1 VSKADDQRSSP
12 KGSLKHQR
20 TGEVALAEHSV
31 IAIDSATPRIA
42 SRPIANRKV
51 TTEKIERPGTM
62 RPPAAL
68 LCGLVVPGQEARLDS
83 ATTRAG
89 ALETG
94 LHFHFGNSLV
104 SVRSDWQDTVVE
116 YRNRENEKR
125 GAYPFSNEAD
135 SQYSTSA
142 NGSMPAIERGAA
154 NAKKNRV
161 RRTLKEA
168 LGCSRQVEVQAKPK
182 KEWLH

>member
-1 VSKADDQRSSP
+1 MSKADDQRSSP
-12 KGSLKHQR
+12 KGSLECQH
-20 TGEVALAEHSV
+20 TGEVELAEHS
-31 IAIDSATPRIA
+31 AIGFDSANSKIA
-42 SRPIANRKV
+42 SRPIANREV
-51 TTEKIERPGTM
+51 TTGKTERPRTT

-68 LCGLVVPGQEARLDS
+68 LCGLVVPGQEVRLDS
-83 ATTRAG
+83 ATTRAS

-104 SVRSDWQDTVVE
+104 SVRSDWQKAVVG

-125 GAYPFSNEAD
+125 GAYPFPNEAD
-135 SQYSTSA
+135 SQCTTSA
-142 NGSMPAIERGAA
+142 NGSMPATERGAA
-154 NAKKNRV
+154 NAKRTRIK
-161 RRTLKEA
+161 RTLKEA